1 MAKIGGQN
9 MWEVT
14 LIII

>member
-9 MWEVT
+9 MWKAM